1 MIFNPKVISQK
12 ELFKN
17 YLNENTYSENK
28 DKVDKTMGMLGGS
41 NFENMGDQFLN
52 ISFYSV

>member
-1 MIFNPKVISQK
+1 MTFNPKVISQK

-17 YLNENTYSENK
+17 YLNQNTYSEKK
-28 DKVDKTMGMLGGS
+28 DMVDKTIDMLGGS
-41 NFENMGDQFLN
+41 IFENMGDQFLN

>member
-28 DKVDKTMGMLGGS
+28 DKVDKTMGMLSGS